1 MIECKFCGAENEETR
16 EACWNC
22 FAPLKGEAAAAMK
35 ARVGRITEAVPTG
48 GAEAAPTG
56 GAEAAPA
63 ETVGVVARR
72 RGLSLGWLVGIVVIL
87 LVLGGG
93 FFFYTKLF
101 REKPQQ
107 VARDFVYAFV
117 QGIVAQDL
125 SSIKPY
131 IDPVDAATLPTT
143 KEELKEKVSSYLN
156 SMGVNLPS
164 QFAGKDILDVI
175 SSLKPTVQSVS
186 AQTESS
192 SFSEAKVR
200 VQVSLTAGGIMLPM
214 MTQQP
219 LQGSVVLTLIRQGLN
234 WRVSLSKSMPS
245 ASAPSSNMPK

>member
-1 MIECKFCGAENEETR
+1 MIECKFCGAENEDTR

-35 ARVGRITEAVPTG
+35 ARVGRVTEPAPT
-48 GAEAAPTG
+48 AESAAAPQ
-56 GAEAAPA
+56 EA
-63 ETVGVVARR
+63 VGVVARR
-72 RGLSLGWLVGIVVIL
+72 RGISLGWVVGIVVIL

-107 VARDFVYAFV
+107 VAKDFVYAFV
-117 QGIVAQDL
+117 QGITAQDL

-143 KEELKEKVSSYLN
+143 KEELKKKISNYLN

-192 SFSEAKVR
+192 SLSEAKVR
-200 VQVSLTAGGIMLPM
+200 VQVSLAAGGLMLPM

-234 WRVSLSKSMPS
+234 WKVSLSKSMPS
-245 ASAPSSNMPK
+245 ASAPATNMPK

>member
-35 ARVGRITEAVPTG
+35 ARVGKI
-48 GAEAAPTG
+48 AEAAPTG
-56 GAEAAPA
+56 EAAAAAEA
-63 ETVGVVARR
+63 VGVVARR
-72 RGLSLGWLVGIVVIL
+72 RALSVGWIVGIVVIL

-93 FFFYTKLF
+93 FFFYTKFF

-107 VARDFVYAFV
+107 VAKDFVNAFV
-117 QGIVAQDL
+117 QGVVAQDL

-143 KEELKEKVSSYLN
+143 KEELKKKVSDYLK
-156 SMGVNLPS
+156 SMGVSLPS

-175 SSLKPTVQSVS
+175 SSLKPAVQSVS
-186 AQTESS
+186 TQTESAS
-192 SFSEAKVR
+192 LSEAKVR
-200 VQVSLTAGGIMLPM
+200 VQVSLAAGGAMLPM
-214 MTQQP
+214 ITQQP

-234 WRVSLSKSMPS
+234 WKVSLSKSMPS
-245 ASAPSSNMPK
+245 ASAPTTNMPK

>member
-35 ARVGRITEAVPTG
+35 VRVGRITEAATPVS
-48 GAEAAPTG
+48 EAAAPP
-56 GAEAAPA
+56 EA
-63 ETVGVVARR
+63 VGVAVRR

-93 FFFYTKLF
+93 FFFYIKLF
-101 REKPQQ
+101 RDKPQQ
-107 VARDFVYAFV
+107 VAKDFVYAFV
-117 QGIVAQDL
+117 QGIVAQDI

-131 IDPVDAATLPTT
+131 IDPVDAATIPTT
-143 KEELKEKVSSYLN
+143 KEELKKKVSNYLN

-186 AQTESS
+186 AHTESS
-192 SFSEAKVR
+192 SLSESKVR
-200 VQVSLTAGGIMLPM
+200 VQVTLAATGVMLPM
-214 MTQQP
+214 MSQQP

-234 WRVSLSKSMPS
+234 WKVSLSKSMPS
-245 ASAPSSNMPK
+245 TSAPITNMPK